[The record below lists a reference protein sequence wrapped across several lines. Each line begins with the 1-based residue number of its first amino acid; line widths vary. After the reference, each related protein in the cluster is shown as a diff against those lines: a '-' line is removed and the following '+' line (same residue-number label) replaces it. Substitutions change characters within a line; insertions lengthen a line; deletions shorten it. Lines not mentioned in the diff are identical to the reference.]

1 MTDSPS
7 SQEKSGR
14 TNTRESAQHRAQ
26 RIQEEYAILCREIPQ
41 PKPGLHFKNSFELL
55 IATMFSAQ
63 TTDVRVNEV
72 TPELF
77 DIYPTAEAMAQG
89 NVELIGNIIHSI
101 GFWRVK
107 AQHAVEIAQALIDNF
122 DGAIPSTMEELVTLP
137 GVGRK
142 TANVVLGHAF
152 DAPGFPVD
160 THVIRLTKRLRWRTD
175 WRKTNPDPVHIE
187 KEITQ
192 YFEPS
197 EWKNVSD
204 RLILFG
210 RSTCHARNPQCG
222 ICPLQETCPSF
233 GLYTR

>member
-1 MTDSPS
+1 MSAS
-7 SQEKSGR
+7 
-14 TNTRESAQHRAQ
+14 RETARERAE
-26 RIQEEYAILCREIPQ
+26 RIHNEYEILCREIPD
-41 PKPGLHFKNSFELL
+41 PRPGRNFSNSFELL
-55 IATMFSAQ
+55 IATMMSAQ

-77 DIYPTAEAMAQG
+77 RLYPTAQAMAHAR
-89 NVELIGNIIHSI
+89 VDIIGEIIHSI

-107 AQHAVEIAQALIDNF
+107 AQHAVEISQALIENF
-122 DGAIPSTMEELVTLP
+122 DGDVPSTMEELVTLP

-152 DAPGFPVD
+152 GAPGFPVD

-175 WRKTNPDPVHIE
+175 WRKTNPDPGHIE
-187 KEITQ
+187 KEITR

-210 RSTCHARNPQCG
+210 RSTCHARNPKCES
-222 ICPLQETCPSF
+222 CPLNQTCPSY
-233 GLYTR
+233 GLYTK